1 MAASLPAKLKANA
14 DIARFAQRAA
24 QLEQVKPA
32 IAYWCEYWIVNQLI
46 ARGLHNTDSECLQYT
61 SKLMDKLEQTKSKYA
76 DDDAIIDD
84 TAGQAYVEQFGLETF
99 ERADRAVQANKVT
112 KQTADTFLAASTFLE
127 LLNIWGEADQEIQAK
142 LRYAKWNAVRI
153 IKAIKE
159 GKDPNE
165 SNPIPEPGPEEAP
178 DQASESELQQLGS
191 NQSRPPPPTAEDVP
205 DEQDLMSPHLAAQSL
220 LNKSLHPSQE
230 PSRQNTPPTASHP
243 GPPPQLFNPSATSQN
258 VSPIV
263 PSPSA
268 SPHDRSG
275 SLGGGYF
282 PEVPTDARDIPSAP
296 TTLPTHLPPTTS
308 PKPSVISPPH
318 EQPTLP
324 TFPTVDYTPN
334 TGHTADQ
341 NIDSYYSQS
350 PPQPPAPPAATQAA
364 YDAPPV
370 STIAAPV
377 GSTLPPQPVATAPRP
392 QATVVLDDV
401 AVAKAQKHARW
412 AISALNFEDSETAI
426 RELRAALETLGAQ

>member
-1 MAASLPAKLKANA
+1 M
-14 DIARFAQRAA
+14 
-24 QLEQVKPA
+24 
-32 IAYWCEYWIVNQLI
+32 
-46 ARGLHNTDSECLQYT
+46 
-61 SKLMDKLEQTKSKYA
+61 
-76 DDDAIIDD
+76 
-84 TAGQAYVEQFGLETF
+84 
-99 ERADRAVQANKVT
+99 
-112 KQTADTFLAASTFLE
+112 
-127 LLNIWGEADQEIQAK
+127 NIWGEPDHEIQAK

-153 IKAIKE
+153 VKAIKE

-165 SNPIPEPGPEEAP
+165 SNPAPEPEPEEA
-178 DQASESELQQLGS
+178 QASESELEQLGS
-191 NQSRPPPPTAEDVP
+191 NQSHPPPPTAEDAP
-205 DEQDLMSPHLAAQSL
+205 DEQDLISPHLAAQSL

-230 PSRQNTPPTASHP
+230 PSRQNTPPTGAHP
-243 GPPPQLFNPSATSQN
+243 GPPPQLFNLSTSEN

-263 PSPSA
+263 PSASA

-275 SLGGGYF
+275 SIGGGYF
-282 PEVPTDARDIPSAP
+282 PAVPTDTHDVPSEP

-318 EQPTLP
+318 EQPTFP

-334 TGHTADQ
+334 TGHTDE
-341 NIDSYYSQS
+341 NVDSYYSQS
-350 PPQPPAPPAATQAA
+350 PPQPPAQARAPAA

-377 GSTLPPQPVATAPRP
+377 GSTLPSRPATDAPRP
-392 QATVVLDDV
+392 QAAVVLDDV

>member
-99 ERADRAVQANKVT
+99 ERADRAVQANKIT

-142 LRYAKWNAVRI
+142 LRYAKWNALRI
-153 IKAIKE
+153 VKAIKE

-165 SNPIPEPGPEEAP
+165 SNPAPEPQPEEAQG
-178 DQASESELQQLGS
+178 QASESELQQLGD
-191 NQSRPPPPTAEDVP
+191 NQSHPPPPTAEDAP

-243 GPPPQLFNPSATSQN
+243 GPPPQLFNPSASQTL
-258 VSPIV
+258 SPIA

-268 SPHDRSG
+268 APKDRSG
-275 SLGGGYF
+275 SIGGGYF
-282 PEVPTDARDIPSAP
+282 PEVPTDTRDIPAVP
-296 TTLPTHLPPTTS
+296 TTFPTHLSPTKS

-318 EQPTLP
+318 EQSTFP

-334 TGHTADQ
+334 TGHTDQ
-341 NIDSYYSQS
+341 TIDSYYSQS
-350 PPQPPAPPAATQAA
+350 PPQPPAPAPPAQAA
-364 YDAPPV
+364 YNAPPV

-377 GSTLPPQPVATAPRP
+377 GSTLPPRPVSSAPRP
-392 QATVVLDDV
+392 QAAVVLDDV

>member
-1 MAASLPAKLKANA
+1 MAASLPAQLKGNA

-153 IKAIKE
+153 VKAIKE

-165 SNPIPEPGPEEAP
+165 SNPAPEPQPEQAQ
-178 DQASESELQQLGS
+178 DQASESELQQLS
-191 NQSRPPPPTAEDVP
+191 HPPPPTAEDAP
-205 DEQDLMSPHLAAQSL
+205 GEQDLLSPHLAAQSS

-243 GPPPQLFNPSATSQN
+243 GPPPQLFNPSTSQN
-258 VSPIV
+258 VSPLA

-268 SPHDRSG
+268 SPQDRSG
-275 SLGGGYF
+275 SIGGGYF

-318 EQPTLP
+318 EQPTFP

-334 TGHTADQ
+334 TGHTDQ
-341 NIDSYYSQS
+341 NIDSYYAQS
-350 PPQPPAPPAATQAA
+350 PPQPPAPAQAKAA

-377 GSTLPPQPVATAPRP
+377 GSTLPPRPVTSAPRP
-392 QATVVLDDV
+392 QAAVVLDDV

>member
-1 MAASLPAKLKANA
+1 MAASLPAQLKANA

-24 QLEQVKPA
+24 QLEHVKPA

-153 IKAIKE
+153 VKAIKE

-165 SNPIPEPGPEEAP
+165 SNPAPEPQPEEAP

-191 NQSRPPPPTAEDVP
+191 NQSHPPPPTAEDAP
-205 DEQDLMSPHLAAQSL
+205 DEQDLTSPQLAAQSL

-243 GPPPQLFNPSATSQN
+243 GPPPQLFNSSTSQN

-275 SLGGGYF
+275 SIGGGYF
-282 PEVPTDARDIPSAP
+282 PAVPTDTRDIPAAP
-296 TTLPTHLPPTTS
+296 TTLPTYLPPTTS

-318 EQPTLP
+318 DQPTFP

-334 TGHTADQ
+334 TEHTNQ

-350 PPQPPAPPAATQAA
+350 PPQPQAPAPAPAQAA

-377 GSTLPPQPVATAPRP
+377 GSTLPPRPVASAPRP
-392 QATVVLDDV
+392 QAAVVLDDV